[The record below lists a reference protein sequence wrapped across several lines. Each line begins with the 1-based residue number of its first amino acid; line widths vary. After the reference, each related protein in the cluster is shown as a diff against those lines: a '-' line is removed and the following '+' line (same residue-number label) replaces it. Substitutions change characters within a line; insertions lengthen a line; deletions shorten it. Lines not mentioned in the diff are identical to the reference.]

1 MHAKKGISATMETF
15 LILVVLL
22 VTAVIFASFIS
33 GGSLQIKGLIHQQ
46 IGATGEIPCT
56 KSSTIIIREDVGGA
70 VYINTSKSAAD
81 ALKSKGFAVVPLQLR
96 ANISSS
102 CLENLSI
109 TWDFGDGSPAIDTE
123 CSYVTGLGYAT
134 WNETGKAWTNE
145 TCTTVNHTYA
155 LNSVND
161 IWTTKNIVVSAFG
174 SRSGYYSEA
183 STTGF
188 ILDPY
193 FSINI
198 QIPITDKYNCVS
210 LAGTVYSTKGN
221 VPLDQI
227 TPDVIDNKKLVPVDQ
242 IKSSALSYRA
252 PSGINHTVQVL
263 ATKGYQTAKSNINAY
278 TAPISNPTQEI
289 AVFGKPNGLTIY
301 SAYFANLDSNF
312 FPKTDYEQ
320 KDFDARDLD
329 GNGAAEFAF
338 LMANPKDLY
347 VQSYSGIKDSPQTGK
362 LTSDQLRLIW
372 PYQNLTDSVDW
383 KAVATGNKITASNGH
398 DSGNIVVLGNPGDL
412 DLYKYSAGGLLTL
425 VEHGS
430 TFADSKDFACKCY
443 DDNGNEYACE
453 CNDWQDVATA
463 DFNKDGE
470 YEIVALRGSSDL
482 GTGDLYVFK
491 YGDYKKVNNTK
502 PYWVDIDNKDWKAVA
517 ATTSDRMS
525 PYNIVAV
532 GEPGDLV
539 LISYA
544 GKDFFIQSR
553 PDWPDD
559 VGWRD
564 VAITDYNKD
573 GVDELAFLYKNNNGD
588 FKVLV
593 TSLAGIMSNPNF
605 SNKIATLESWVV
617 NNKYGY
623 VQSLGSSSDWQAITA
638 GDIACF
644 L

>member
-1 MHAKKGISATMETF
+1 MFTII
-15 LILVVLL
+15 LILVTLL
-22 VTAVIFASFIS
+22 VATLIFAPFIR
-33 GGSLQIKGLIHQQ
+33 GGTLQIKSLTEKQ
-46 IGATGEIPCT
+46 IGATGELPCT
-56 KSSTIIIREDVGGA
+56 RSPTIVIWNDVGGA

-81 ALKSKGFAVVPLQLR
+81 ALKSKGFAVVPLRLR

-109 TWDFGDGSPAIDTE
+109 TWDFGDRQSTNTE
-123 CSYVTGLGYAT
+123 CSYVTNLGYAT
-134 WNETGKAWTNE
+134 WNASGKEWTNE
-145 TCTTVNHTYA
+145 TCTTVSHIYA

-161 IWTTKNIVVSAFG
+161 IWTTKDIVVSAYG
-174 SRSGYYSEA
+174 SRSAYYSEA

-188 ILDPY
+188 VLDPY

-198 QIPITDKYNCVS
+198 QTPITDNYTCISIASTVS
-210 LAGTVYSTKGN
+210 STKGN
-221 VPLDQI
+221 IPLDQI
-227 TPDVIDNKKLVPVDQ
+227 TPDVIDNRKFVPVDQ
-242 IKSSALSYRA
+242 VKNNALSYRA
-252 PSGINHTVQVL
+252 PSGTTHTVQVL
-263 ATKGYQTAKSNINAY
+263 ATKGYQTAKSNINNY
-278 TAPISNPTQEI
+278 TAPASNTAQEI
-289 AVFGKPNGLTIY
+289 AVFGKPDGLNIY
-301 SAYFANLDSNF
+301 SAYFANLAGNF

-347 VQSYSGIKDSPQTGK
+347 VQSYSGIKNSPQAGK
-362 LTSDQLRLIW
+362 ITSDQLRLIW
-372 PYQNLTDSVDW
+372 PYQNLADSVDW
-383 KAVATGNKITASNGH
+383 KAVATGNKFTASNGH
-398 DSGNIVVLGNPGDL
+398 DLGNIVVLGNPGDL

-430 TFADSKDFACKCY
+430 AFADTKDFTCKCY
-443 DDNGNEYACE
+443 DDNGVEYDCE

-463 DFNKDGE
+463 DFNKNGE
-470 YEIVALRGSSDL
+470 YEIVALRGSSDW
-482 GTGDLYVFK
+482 GTGDVYVFK

-502 PYWVDIDNKDWKAVA
+502 PYWFDIDNKDWKAVA
-517 ATTSDRMS
+517 AATSDRMS
-525 PYNIVAV
+525 PYNIIAV
-532 GEPGDLV
+532 GSPGDLA
-539 LISYA
+539 LIKYT
-544 GKDFFIQSR
+544 GKDFGVASR

-559 VGWRD
+559 VDWRD

-573 GVDELAFLYKNNNGD
+573 GVDELAFLYKDNSGN

-605 SNKIATLESWVV
+605 DNKIANLENWV

-623 VQSLGSSSDWQAITA
+623 VQNLGSSPDWQAITV